1 MKLNIALIGFGNSG
15 KRFFLHLKK
24 NKFVNLVK
32 IFVKNKR
39 EILYKNKNICGV
51 YEDLS
56 SLTML
61 DGVIIATDPQV
72 CYKYTR
78 YFLDK
83 NVPILIEKPFCNTL
97 HQLNIISNLQ
107 KKKKTTF
114 LINYSDLF
122 DQKLIYLLS
131 KGLKKIGKIQN
142 IICNYGHNKI
152 LYSKKNFLSP
162 LQNWI
167 SHPISIFLKLCG
179 NITKFKIIHYKFK
192 VQKSLVYEKA
202 TIKLIKDN
210 LNLIFNFSNFPNT
223 YMRNIKIVGSHGIV
237 SFDSY
242 ENKNN
247 YFFNK
252 KKFLIK
258 KKISSLQNII
268 IIFLDSLRSKKSIS
282 NLDLGVKERKL
293 SISIL
298 KKIKKYCFRDI
309 RNIKTVFLL

>member
-1 MKLNIALIGFGNSG
+1 MKFNIVLIGFGNSG

-24 NKFVNLVK
+24 NKYVNLVK

-39 EILYKNKNICGV
+39 KIFYKNKNICGV

-56 SLTML
+56 SLTTI
-61 DGVIIATDPQV
+61 DAVIIATGPQAS
-72 CYKYTR
+72 YKYTR
-78 YFLDK
+78 HFLEK
-83 NVPILIEKPFCNTL
+83 NVPILIEKPFCKNI
-97 HQLNIISNLQ
+97 HQLNIIHNLQ

-122 DQKLIYLLS
+122 DQKLIYLLD
-131 KGLKKIGKIQN
+131 KGLKKLGKIKS
-142 IICNYGHNKI
+142 IICNYGHNKSS
-152 LYSKKNFLSP
+152 YSKNKTLSP

-179 NITKFKIIHYKFK
+179 NIIKFKIINYKFK

-202 TIKLIKDN
+202 IIKLKKNN
-210 LNLIFNFSNFPNT
+210 LNLVFNFSNFPNT
-223 YMRNIKIVGSHGIV
+223 YMRNIKIVGSHGII

-247 YFFNK
+247 YFFNE
-252 KKFLIK
+252 KKFLVK

-268 IIFLDSLRSKKSIS
+268 NIFLDSLRSKKNIS
-282 NLDLGVKERKL
+282 NLDLGAKERKL

-298 KKIKKYCFRDI
+298 KKIKKKF
-309 RNIKTVFLL
+309 

>member
-1 MKLNIALIGFGNSG
+1 MKFNIVLIGFGNSG

-24 NKFVNLVK
+24 KKNINLVK

-39 EILYKNKNICGV
+39 EILYKNRNICGV
-51 YEDLS
+51 PEELN
-56 SLTML
+56 SLVKL
-61 DGVIIATDPQV
+61 DAVIIATNPEV
-72 CYKYTR
+72 SYYYAK
-78 YFLDK
+78 YFLNK
-83 NVPILIEKPFCNTL
+83 NIPILIEKPFCKNL
-97 HQLNIISNLQ
+97 NQLNVIYNLY

-122 DQKLIYLLS
+122 DEKLIYLLK
-131 KGLKKIGKIQN
+131 KGLAKIGKIRS
-142 IICNYGHNKI
+142 IVCNYGHD
-152 LYSKKNFLSP
+152 KNSYPKNINFDP

-179 NITKFKIIHYKFK
+179 NISKFKILNYKYEL
-192 VQKSLVYEKA
+192 QNNLVYEKA
-202 TIKLIKDN
+202 TVKLIKKN

-223 YMRNIKIVGSHGIV
+223 FMRNIQIDGSDGAI

-242 ENKNN
+242 ISKNN

-252 KKFLIK
+252 KKFLIG
-258 KKISSLQNII
+258 KKISSIENII
-268 IIFLDSLRSKKSIS
+268 NIFLNALRLKNNIS

-298 KKIKKYCFRDI
+298 KKIKK
-309 RNIKTVFLL
+309 